1 MFPQF
6 IGLYLINRKV
16 IEEQYALRYDTVLHT
31 LLQLSLT
38 SCHLN

>member
-1 MFPQF
+1 MLPQF

-16 IEEQYALRYDTVLHT
+16 TKEQYTLRYDTVLHT

-38 SCHLN
+38 SCPLN